1 MKKKELTR
9 LTCKR
14 RLKSFWQSEWHVVE
28 GVPEPKAVY
37 FNPKTG
43 ITYYKK
49 TYRQWYN
56 KVIAKCKEIAKPS
69 VPLDHDIT
77 FEVVFMVK
85 NANKKPDID
94 NLAACVLNAAVK
106 SGIITDDSRVIE
118 LHVRKETSK
127 TLGMKFKIS
136 GYYYELENNNR
147 GLQEN
152 N

>member
-1 MKKKELTR
+1 
-9 LTCKR
+9 
-14 RLKSFWQSEWHVVE
+14 
-28 GVPEPKAVY
+28 
-37 FNPKTG
+37 
-43 ITYYKK
+43 
-49 TYRQWYN
+49 
-56 KVIAKCKEIAKPS
+56 
-69 VPLDHDIT
+69 
-77 FEVVFMVK
+77 MVK